1 MTKLEL
7 VNELVEV
14 IDSPAEGFSQD
25 DLRNGC
31 EKLVDA
37 CIKDNNVDVIKNFI
51 NEKKN
56 KAIA

>member
-7 VNELVEV
+7 VNELAEAFG
-14 IDSPAEGFSQD
+14 SPAEGFSQD
-25 DLRNGC
+25 DLRKSC

-37 CIKDNNVDVIKNFI
+37 CIKDNNIDAVKNFI

-56 KAIA
+56 KTVA